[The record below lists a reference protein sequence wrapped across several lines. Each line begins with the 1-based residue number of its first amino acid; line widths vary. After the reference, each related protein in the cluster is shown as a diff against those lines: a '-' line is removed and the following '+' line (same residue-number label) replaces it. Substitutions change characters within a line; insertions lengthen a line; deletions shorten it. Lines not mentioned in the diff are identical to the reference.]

1 VLLATAGNA
10 QNRSDDMTLEPGRA
24 VERQLTRGEE
34 HRYQIALTA
43 GECANVV
50 VEQLGIDI
58 VATSAVAPD
67 SAVAMPCARQSWR
80 C

>member
-1 VLLATAGNA
+1 
-10 QNRSDDMTLEPGRA
+10 
-24 VERQLTRGEE
+24 LTRGEE

-58 VATSAVAPD
+58 VATPAFAPD